1 MSLLRGELLNLCVL
15 SQQII
20 CTAKSMWWW
29 CVCVWGRGG
38 VLAAAAEAEGAR
50 AGGGVGNHIYET
62 KGLE

>member
-20 CTAKSMWWW
+20 CTPKSMWGGWTL
-29 CVCVWGRGG
+29 CV
-38 VLAAAAEAEGAR
+38 LAAAAAEAEAAM
-50 AGGGVGNHIYET
+50 AGGELGNHIYET

>member
-20 CTAKSMWWW
+20 CTPKSMWWW
-29 CVCVWGRGG
+29 WGGLC
-38 VLAAAAEAEGAR
+38 VLAPAAEAEAAR
-50 AGGGVGNHIYET
+50 AGGGLGNHIYET